1 MLANITC
8 AVREFLG
15 IPQMQERLAD
25 SIDRVRREL
34 NLAVTRVPEAVL
46 ACVTVLAVTSDGER
60 IEDTAFGAEA
70 FIYPGEAKTVD
81 VPYPQRNVGRMLYFI
96 SGHPN
101 LVITSFN
108 VGNHHTMSNNAG
120 VKFGKCSTALEVGNT
135 IKVRVEYRV
144 PGQV

>member
-46 ACVTVLAVTSDGER
+46 VCVTVLAVTSDGER

-70 FIYPGEAKTVD
+70 FIYPGESKTLSVH
-81 VPYPQRNVGRMLYFI
+81 PQRLVGKMTFFV

-101 LVITSFN
+101 LVITGFT
-108 VGNHHTMSNNAG
+108 VGNDQMMSSSTG
-120 VKFGKCSTALEVGNT
+120 IKFGRCGKAVEVGQV
-135 IKVRVEYRV
+135 IKVRIEYRV
-144 PGQV
+144 PGQL